1 MYVGGKSKRYRQFY
15 SLLGEGLLQENE
27 HKTSKRCK
35 QDKIIRRIGWK
46 RRREENLKT
55 GVDIRR
61 LELKRE
67 EKRTSVIDANDAMV
81 IFSLQ

>member
-1 MYVGGKSKRYRQFY
+1 MEKA
-15 SLLGEGLLQENE
+15 E
-27 HKTSKRCK
+27 
-35 QDKIIRRIGWK
+35 
-46 RRREENLKT
+46 RRELKT